1 VICGNI
7 AKSKAKKKKK
17 NKPLTNDTKLVSSCD
32 MVSCIIPVY
41 NEEKLIGSTL
51 DNLSRFEGLE
61 IIVVDGGSS
70 DRSRDVI
77 NTYPVTS
84 ISSPKGRSH
93 QMNVGAAVAKGS
105 ILLFLHAD
113 CILEPGALEAVSE
126 AIGQGSIGGCFTQEI
141 NGRNI
146 FYRSIEF
153 SGNIRAKIAKVFYGD
168 QGIFVRKDA
177 FLKIG
182 GFDSVV
188 LFEDVIFSRKLKKVG
203 KVCVLNSK
211 VYAEPRRWKTQ
222 GIVKATLINWLV
234 TVGFISGIPTKILSK
249 IYCDIR

>member
-1 VICGNI
+1 MIPNWYHLYKMI
-7 AKSKAKKKKK
+7 
-17 NKPLTNDTKLVSSCD
+17 
-32 MVSCIIPVY
+32 SCIIPVY
-41 NEEKLIGSTL
+41 NEEKLIGRTL

-70 DRSRDVI
+70 DRSRDII
-77 NTYPVTS
+77 NSHPVTL

-93 QMNVGAAVAKGS
+93 QMNAGAGVAKGN

-113 CILEPGALEAVSE
+113 CILEPDALGAVNE
-126 AIGQGSIGGCFTQEI
+126 AISQGSVGGCFIHKI
-141 NGRNI
+141 NGKGI
-146 FYRSIEF
+146 LYRSIEL
-153 SGNIRAKIAKVFYGD
+153 SGNIRTKISKVFYGD
-168 QGIFVRKDA
+168 QGIFVSKDA
-177 FLKIG
+177 FSKIG

-234 TVGFISGIPTKILSK
+234 TIGFIFGIPTKILSK
-249 IYCDIR
+249 VYCDIR